1 MNIFVDETMKLF
13 AKKPGNGHAKAGA
26 RLCEILKNVP
36 IFADLNNRELS
47 SVVRILHEREYKPEE
62 IIFREDE
69 PGMGMYI
76 IESGKVSI
84 YVESGQMQLSVLG
97 DGDFFGEVA
106 LLDDAPRSATA
117 IAKTDCKVFGFFQPD
132 LFGLMERDSKLGV
145 KIVLQVARLIGE
157 RLRKANKQLLI
168 LNEELTKI
176 KSANK

>member
-1 MNIFVDETMKLF
+1 M
-13 AKKPGNGHAKAGA
+13 
-26 RLCEILKNVP
+26 CEILKNVP

-47 SVVRILHEREYKPEE
+47 SVVRILHEREYKPGE

-76 IESGKVSI
+76 IEAGKVSI
-84 YVESGQMQLSVLG
+84 YIESGQMQLSELG

-117 IAKTDCKVFGFFQPD
+117 IAKSDCRIFGFFQPD

-157 RLRKANKQLLI
+157 RLRKANKQI
-168 LNEELTKI
+168 LSLTQEVNRM